1 MDAETIRK
9 PADVKVAVKPA
20 FDLALRMGDNALIL
34 AQRNA
39 AWCGHAPALEED
51 IALANVA
58 LDLIGQAKLWLGYA
72 GELEAEGRSADDL
85 AFLRDGRDFR
95 NVLLVETANGDFG
108 QTTMRQWLYDSW
120 HHFMLA
126 ALKESQDERAAAI
139 AEKSA
144 KEVAYHLERSTD
156 LVIRLGDGSDES
168 HQRMQDALDYL
179 WPYARELDVADD
191 TDRAIADARLG
202 PDLAIIAE
210 QALAYRLEALGQ
222 ATLTPPLDA
231 APRKGGKAGVHS
243 EGFGFMLAEMQVLQ
257 RTHPGVKW

>member
-1 MDAETIRK
+1 MGVNGETKI
-9 PADVKVAVKPA
+9 AVKPA

-85 AFLRDGRDFR
+85 AFLRDGRDFQ

-108 QTTMRQWLYDSW
+108 RTTMRQWLYDSW
-120 HHFMLA
+120 HHFMLDG
-126 ALKESQDERAAAI
+126 LKQSADERIVEI

-156 LVIRLGDGSDES
+156 LVIRLGDGTDES
-168 HQRMQDALDYL
+168 HRRMQDALDYL
-179 WPYARELDVADD
+179 WPYARELDGADD
-191 TDRAIADARLG
+191 TDRAIAEAGLG
-202 PDLAIIAE
+202 PDLAAVVE
-210 QALAYRLEALGQ
+210 QAQTYRLEALSR
-222 ATLTPPLDA
+222 ATLTPPTDA
-231 APRKGGKAGVHS
+231 APRKGGKTGVHS
-243 EGFGFMLAEMQVLQ
+243 EGFGFLLAEMQVLQ

>member
-1 MDAETIRK
+1 MGVETIRK
-9 PADVKVAVKPA
+9 PADTRVAVKPA

-72 GELEAEGRSADDL
+72 GELEGEDRSADDL
-85 AFLRDGRDFR
+85 AFLRDGRDFQ
-95 NVLLVETANGDFG
+95 NVLLVETPNGDFG

-120 HHFMLA
+120 HHFMLEG
-126 ALKESQDERAAAI
+126 LKASSDERIVEI

-156 LVIRLGDGSDES
+156 LVIRLGDGTDES
-168 HQRMQDALDYL
+168 HRRMQDALDYL
-179 WPYARELDVADD
+179 WPFALELDVADD
-191 TDRAIADARLG
+191 ADRAIAAAGIG
-202 PDLAIIAE
+202 PDLAGVA
-210 QALAYRLEALGQ
+210 QKAQAYRSEALSQ
-222 ATLTPPLDA
+222 AMLVAPTDSV
-231 APRKGGKAGVHS
+231 PRKGGKAGVHS
-243 EGFGFMLAEMQVLQ
+243 EAFGFMLAEMQVLQ